1 MNQYNAI
8 DLFCGAGGLSYGFE
22 CAGFNILLGIDNDQ
36 KALEVFERNHKGAK
50 SICGDITQIDY
61 EQIKEKIGD
70 KRIDII
76 IGGPPCQGM
85 SLSGPRKFDD
95 PRNKLYLS
103 YIRLVDEI
111 KPRAF
116 VIENVPGLV
125 SLFNGQIKDSI
136 IEKFTAMGYK
146 VKYQILCASDYGV
159 PQNRKRVVFVG
170 TREDVEFEYPEKI
183 SEQVTCKMALSD
195 LPPLEDELGEDISDY
210 ATEPTN
216 SYQKLMRKPKCFIAE
231 NVKGLLT
238 ANKKEA
244 FPLIIKEF
252 EESGYNVTYHVL
264 KAVEYGVPQKRERV
278 IIVGFK
284 KELGIKFDFP
294 NPVIKREEDYVPLKE
309 VIEANVD
316 EKYFFSQRA
325 VDGMMR
331 NRATMNK
338 GRAQNIEEP
347 CNTVGAHLAK
357 VSLNSTDP
365 VLMEGG
371 RYRRFTPRE
380 VARIQS
386 FPDTFKLIES
396 ESAQYRALGNAIPPV
411 MFWYVMRA
419 VKLAL
424 EQ

>member
-111 KPRAF
+111 RPRAF

-125 SLFNGQIKDSI
+125 SLFNGKIKDSI

-210 ATEPTN
+210 ETEPTN
-216 SYQKLMRKPKCFIAE
+216 PYQKLMRERSQKVHNHVAAAHSEKVKKIISLVPDGCNYKSLPEEYRESRNFHVAWTRFASNKPAPTIDTGHRHHFHYQ
-231 NVKGLLT
+231 
-238 ANKKEA
+238 
-244 FPLIIKEF
+244 
-252 EESGYNVTYHVL
+252 YNR
-264 KAVEYGVPQKRERV
+264 VPTVRE
-278 IIVGFK
+278 
-284 KELGIKFDFP
+284 
-294 NPVIKREEDYVPLKE
+294 
-309 VIEANVD
+309 
-316 EKYFFSQRA
+316 
-325 VDGMMR
+325 
-331 NRATMNK
+331 
-338 GRAQNIEEP
+338 
-347 CNTVGAHLAK
+347 C
-357 VSLNSTDP
+357 
-365 VLMEGG
+365 
-371 RYRRFTPRE
+371 
-380 VARIQS
+380 ARLQS
-386 FPDTFKLIES
+386 FPDDFIF
-396 ESAQYRALGNAIPPV
+396 LGNKTQQFRQVGNAVPPLMAQAIAKQV
-411 MFWYVMRA
+411 MAM
-419 VKLAL
+419 L
-424 EQ
+424 EEKK